1 MAHLGTRRVRRNRDH
16 RRIAMANLRRTPQ
29 PDSEFT
35 IEELTLFGG
44 ETENQRYS
52 FVTAHWGSARG
63 TRAARSVE
71 RTTLQMWP
79 RGDADRNTSADVR
92 EENMDGV

>member
-16 RRIAMANLRRTPQ
+16 RNIVTAALRRTPP

-35 IEELTLFGG
+35 IQEIVLFGG
-44 ETENQRYS
+44 ETANQRYG

-63 TRAARSVE
+63 QRAARAVE